1 MRLYT
6 ATRNQIE
13 WAEESAIRMDIM
25 PASLAPDIFLN
36 ILNQFEVEN
45 NADYDNPN
53 EYEILRD
60 DLIAFKNDV
69 INNRLNGL
77 DDEFLNKAID
87 SMGMTK
93 DDFITMI
100 TSMIADSDK
109 KNDYIRIMWY

>member
-6 ATRNQIE
+6 ATKNQIE
-13 WAEESAIRMDIM
+13 WAENSAIGMNVM

-36 ILNQFEVEN
+36 ILSQFDVEN